1 MEDNDLRKQ
10 RSLKE
15 ESITQQ
21 GKVLISS
28 SELDV
33 NNALTNEQK
42 LEYLSKLIRE
52 AEYNLSTNGI
62 NKK

>member
-42 LEYLSKLIRE
+42 LEYLSKLIQE